1 MRIGEQVRV
10 LDVEPIV
17 DPVPD
22 GDFPERPA
30 EVRPVVPRPTP
41 RSGRATAPRERRRQQ
56 QQRQQLRDRRRVTVP

>member
-10 LDVEPIV
+10 VNVEPIV

-30 EVRPVVPRPTP
+30 EVRPLVPRPTP
-41 RSGRATAPRERRRQQ
+41 RSGRAATPRQQ
-56 QQRQQLRDRRRVTVP
+56 RIRARARRGVTVP

>member
-1 MRIGEQVRV
+1 VRIGEPVRV
-10 LDVEPIV
+10 VNVEPIV

-41 RSGRATAPRERRRQQ
+41 RSRRTATPREQRRRRQQ
-56 QQRQQLRDRRRVTVP
+56 LRARRRVTIP

>member
-22 GDFPERPA
+22 GDFPERAA
-30 EVRPVVPRPTP
+30 EARRVAPRPTP
-41 RSGRATAPRERRRQQ
+41 RSGRAATPRRQ
-56 QQRQQLRDRRRVTVP
+56 RPRAVPADA